1 MSDFKANWVMSELS
15 GFFGSNNVDKF
26 CIINALDSV
35 VVTGKE
41 GIGMRARLAA
51 CL

>member
-1 MSDFKANWVMSELS
+1 MSDFKANWVISELS
-15 GFFGSNNVDKF
+15 GSFGSNNVDEF
-26 CIINALDSV
+26 CIIYALDST

-41 GIGMRARLAA
+41 GIGMGARLAA